1 MPCPHCFGSGHNAT
15 SCPLFTTGAA
25 AVAAA
30 SRDAP
35 AERLAA
41 LWAAI
46 PPGTITPPVAA
57 FLQELFSQVSALR
70 QDMENLRAA
79 MDMEGI

>member
-1 MPCPHCFGSGHNAT
+1 MEHTAAT
-15 SCPLFTTGAA
+15 CPLFTKATAA
-25 AVAAA
+25 IASE
-30 SRDAP
+30 SRDPP

-46 PPGTITPPVAA
+46 SPGTLTAPVAA
-57 FLQELFSQVSALR
+57 FLHELFFQMSAIR

>member
-1 MPCPHCFGSGHNAT
+1 MDHGAAT
-15 SCPLFTTGAA
+15 CPLFTKATA
-25 AVAAA
+25 AVAAE
-30 SRDAP
+30 SRDPP

-57 FLQELFSQVSALR
+57 FLHELFSQVAALR
-70 QDMENLRAA
+70 QDMENLRSA